1 MPTKRKRHMITETV
15 EIETAL
21 EPLRA
26 QGIPVN
32 FQRLVVK
39 GAEAT
44 MSEHRALA
52 EDAESRLQ
60 ARERFLD
67 WTREGAPGL
76 DLDTTRSAWKRPSIE
91 KLLEDS

>member
-1 MPTKRKRHMITETV
+1 MITETV

>member
-1 MPTKRKRHMITETV
+1 MITETAEV
-15 EIETAL
+15 EAAL
-21 EPLRA
+21 EPLQA

-32 FQRLVVK
+32 FQRLVIK

-44 MSEHRALA
+44 MRERLALA
-52 EDAESRLQ
+52 EDEESRLRT
-60 ARERFLD
+60 RERFLD

-76 DLDTTRSAWKRPSIE
+76 DLDTTRSAWQRPSIE